1 MIFFPQVDLVADLY
15 GMSAQTL
22 RRRLHEEGTSF
33 RSVIEGIRR
42 DLSLRQLLKTKKTVS
57 TIAASL
63 GYSETRAFT
72 RAFKQW
78 TGMSPRDYRKTI
90 VGKFLETGHERS
102 ES

>member
-1 MIFFPQVDLVADLY
+1 
-15 GMSAQTL
+15 
-22 RRRLHEEGTSF
+22 
-33 RSVIEGIRR
+33 
-42 DLSLRQLLKTKKTVS
+42 LLKTKKTVS

-90 VGKFLETGHERS
+90 VGKFLETGNERS